1 MTRKSLTL
9 CVITTACFAS
19 MVHAEDLIN
28 NPNLPH
34 PAAAVAAYED
44 HEKVVR
50 NENVAKAGVAKGAT
64 QIRPVNGRINKVGT
78 PRLR

>member
-1 MTRKSLTL
+1 MTRKSLNL
-9 CVITTACFAS
+9 CLLTALCLSPLA
-19 MVHAEDLIN
+19 HAEDLIN

-34 PAAAVAAYED
+34 PAAAAAAYQD

-50 NENVAKAGVAKGAT
+50 NENVAKAGAAKGAT
-64 QIRPVNGRINKVGT
+64 QVRPVNGRINKVGT